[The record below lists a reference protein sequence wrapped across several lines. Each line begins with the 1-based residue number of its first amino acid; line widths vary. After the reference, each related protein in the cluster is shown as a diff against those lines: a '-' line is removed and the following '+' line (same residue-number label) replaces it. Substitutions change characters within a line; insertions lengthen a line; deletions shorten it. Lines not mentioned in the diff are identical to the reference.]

1 MVRDT
6 TAAQVRSEM
15 GLATADGR
23 GSLTVSSTYLVSG
36 RRLVRSPHAGP
47 GGLPGGRGPVTEDH
61 RAGVRVVRGARGRRR
76 FPGAPVRARL
86 PQPGYGHPDASC
98 GLPSRQRSRGRL
110 GPPSNG
116 TARRRRTVRAQLDH
130 QRDHHGSGHGAARR
144 DIAHLQ
150 RGRPDQ
156 PPPPGFVL
164 EQLNV
169 QADGWV
175 TRNTVPGLVATP
187 EARCP
192 PIGISCCSAAL
203 WREAGLDPDPRA
215 QEPGRHR
222 RGAPGP
228 VLRGQLREHA
238 PRLPRRGRAR

>member
-1 MVRDT
+1 MTIPRYSLPVLLFASSLVLAGCGGGGGSGPGDPKTGGLEGAAATRLQGEYAFLVMVRDT

-110 GPPSNG
+110 DLPRMAPRGAAEPC
-116 TARRRRTVRAQLDH
+116 AQLDH

-156 PPPPGFVL
+156 PP
-164 EQLNV
+164 
-169 QADGWV
+169 
-175 TRNTVPGLVATP
+175 
-187 EARCP
+187 
-192 PIGISCCSAAL
+192 
-203 WREAGLDPDPRA
+203 
-215 QEPGRHR
+215 
-222 RGAPGP
+222 
-228 VLRGQLREHA
+228 A
-238 PRLPRRGRAR
+238 PRLRPRAAG